1 MYYSVHFSLL
11 SFCGIL
17 LNFAPFIYLLS
28 LNYLHHQVEGSASYL
43 DENVENQKTVRVT
56 SKFNTKTKSYTLH
69 PNQAPNAVMCGKKEA
84 TQVVSE
90 VTYGFN
96 SYFIFEK
103 TVSNKTDMKKVEGKK
118 IVLLLG
124 SLFS

>member
-1 MYYSVHFSLL
+1 M
-11 SFCGIL
+11 
-17 LNFAPFIYLLS
+17 
-28 LNYLHHQVEGSASYL
+28 
-43 DENVENQKTVRVT
+43 ENQKTVRVT

-103 TVSNKTDMKKVEGKK
+103 TVSNKTEMKKVEGKN
-118 IVLLLG
+118 IVQLLG
-124 SLFS
+124 YEYD

>member
-1 MYYSVHFSLL
+1 MHCYVSFSS
-11 SFCGIL
+11 SFDIL

-28 LNYLHHQVEGSASYL
+28 LNYLNHQVEGSASYL

-103 TVSNKTDMKKVEGKK
+103 TVSNKTDIKKAEGKN

-124 SLFS
+124 YEYD